1 MKTETK
7 YELVGICG
15 HRYKAKGNEGDGVAI
30 CYLCKGKERYFHIS
44 QGDNMVYRKDIS
56 DKTLASFESFSK
68 GQLEYTDIFNAY
80 YIERIGDK
88 VFMIEES
95 D

>member
-1 MKTETK
+1 
-7 YELVGICG
+7 
-15 HRYKAKGNEGDGVAI
+15 
-30 CYLCKGKERYFHIS
+30 
-44 QGDNMVYRKDIS
+44 MVYRKDIS